1 MTVIK
6 RVANMFAIQQERPEL
21 LIAQATAFSRQVPML
36 YVVVLVNALALAFTH
51 FGSAPKLLTIGG
63 PLVLT
68 LGSSWRMIG
77 WWRLRDQA
85 MDHARASKML
95 GGTLF
100 SASVMAIAF
109 TVWSLSLYG
118 YGDAY
123 QKAHVAFYMAIT
135 VIACIFCLMHIRAA
149 ALVVTLL
156 VLGPMTAFFA
166 MTGQP
171 VFAAIALNVVV
182 VAAVMIVILLTH
194 YKEFADL
201 VESRGALI
209 EKAVQA
215 QQLSDENDRLAN
227 LDSLTG
233 LPNRRRFFTVLE
245 AEVARVKR
253 DKRGLV
259 VGVIDLDGFK
269 AVNDAFGH
277 ATGDRLL
284 IEVGRRL
291 QTFASP
297 PLFATRLGGDE
308 FGLIIDAPL
317 NPEALN
323 ALGRD
328 LCDLLRTP
336 YRLPGVTAQIGGSI
350 GFCAFPAG
358 GQTCEQLF
366 ERADYAL
373 YHAKQSLKGSAVVFD
388 ERHEADIRELGR
400 VEQALRRA
408 DLEAEMH
415 IHFQPII
422 DIVAKRTIA
431 FEALARWS
439 SPELGEV
446 PPGVFINA
454 AERSGQI
461 TEITRV
467 LVAKA
472 LAAVRSWP
480 MDMRVSINL
489 SARDIASMET
499 VSRIVDIVLESQV
512 APHRIDFEI
521 TETAIVCDFDQARAA
536 LMTFHAL
543 GVHTALDD
551 FGTGHSSLSHVRLL
565 PLDKLKI
572 DASFISDIEYHRPSE
587 DIVKTVL
594 ELCRNL
600 RIDCIVEGVE
610 TQEQLDKVASLG
622 GVVMQGYHFARP
634 MPATFVADYLAEEA
648 SRAIAKRG
656 EAKLSAAQRAARIWF
671 DEDGLQGLG

>member
-1 MTVIK
+1 MALLKTVAGI
-6 RVANMFAIQQERPEL
+6 FAIRRDRPEL
-21 LIAQATAFSRQVPML
+21 LIAQATAFSRQVPMMYL
-36 YVVVLVNALALAFTH
+36 VVLVNAIALAVTH
-51 FGSAPKLLTIGG
+51 FQSAPR
-63 PLVLT
+63 VLT
-68 LGSSWRMIG
+68 LGGPTALMLACGWRMLG
-77 WWRLRDQA
+77 WWRLRRNG
-85 MDHARASKML
+85 MDAGRAASML
-95 GGTLF
+95 GGTLVA
-100 SASVMAIAF
+100 ASVLSIAF
-109 TVWSLSLYG
+109 TGWSLALYP

-123 QKAHVAFYMAIT
+123 QQSHVAFYMAIT
-135 VIACIFCLMHIRAA
+135 VIACIFCLMHLRAA
-149 ALVVTLL
+149 ALVVTL
-156 VLGPMTAFFA
+156 VVMGSMT
-166 MTGQP
+166 
-171 VFAAIALNVVV
+171 V
-182 VAAVMIVILLTH
+182 H

-201 VESRGALI
+201 VESRTALI
-209 EKAVQA
+209 EKAQQA
-215 QQLSDENDRLAN
+215 QLLSDENNRLAN

-233 LPNRRRFFTVLE
+233 LPNRRRFFTELE
-245 AEVARVKR
+245 AHVTRARR
-253 DKRGLV
+253 HDRTLV

-269 AVNDAFGH
+269 PINDAFGH

-284 IEVGRRL
+284 TEVGRRL
-291 QTFASP
+291 QAFGSP
-297 PLFATRLGGDE
+297 PMFAARLGGDE

-317 NPEALN
+317 SPAALRI
-323 ALGRD
+323 LGRD
-328 LCDLLRTP
+328 LCELLRAP
-336 YRLPGVTAQIGGSI
+336 YRLPGVTAQIAGSI
-350 GFCAFPAG
+350 GFCPFPAG
-358 GQTCEQLF
+358 GQTSEQLF

-373 YHAKQSLKGSAVVFD
+373 YHAKQNLKGSAVVFD

-408 DLEAEMH
+408 DLDAEMH

-422 DIVAKRTIA
+422 DTGAKRTIA

-439 SPELGEV
+439 SPELGDV
-446 PPGVFINA
+446 PPAVFINA

-472 LAAVRSWP
+472 LRAVNTWP

-499 VSRIVDIVLESQV
+499 VARIVDIVLESQV

-572 DASFISDIEYHRPSE
+572 DASFISDIEHHAASE

-594 ELCRNL
+594 QLCRNL

-610 TQEQLDKVASLG
+610 TQDQLDKVASLG

-634 MPATFVADYLAEEA
+634 MPAASVAGYLAEEA
-648 SRAIAKRG
+648 AIAIARNGVKQ
-656 EAKLSAAQRAARIWF
+656 SAAQRAARIWF

>member
-1 MTVIK
+1 MAFIK
-6 RVANMFAIQQERPEL
+6 TIARIFAIRQDRPDL
-21 LIAQATAFSRQVPML
+21 LMAQAAAFTRQVPMMYL
-36 YVVVLVNALALAFTH
+36 VLLVNAFALAATH
-51 FGSAPKLLTIGG
+51 FHSAPLSLTVGG
-63 PLVLT
+63 PACLT
-68 LGSSWRMIG
+68 LICAWRMAG
-77 WWRLRDQA
+77 WLRLRHKGFDA
-85 MDHARASKML
+85 ARAGKML
-95 GGTLF
+95 RGTVVAALGLSIGF
-100 SASVMAIAF
+100 SA
-109 TVWSLSLYG
+109 WSLSLYP

-123 QKAHVAFYMAIT
+123 QQSHVAFYMAIT
-135 VIACIFCLMHIRAA
+135 VIACIFSLMHLRAA
-149 ALVVTLL
+149 ALVVTVA
-156 VLGPMTAFFA
+156 VLGPMALFFSL
-166 MTGQP
+166 TGNP
-171 VFAAIALNVVV
+171 VFAAISVNVVV
-182 VAAVMIVILLTH
+182 VAAVMIVILMIH
-194 YKEFADL
+194 YREFSDL
-201 VESRGALI
+201 VESRSALI
-209 EKAVQA
+209 EKATQA
-215 QQLSDENDRLAN
+215 QQLSDANDRLAN

-233 LPNRRRFFTVLE
+233 LPNRRRFFTELE
-245 AEVARVKR
+245 AHVAHARR
-253 DKRGLV
+253 YDRSLM

-269 AVNDAFGH
+269 PINDAFGH

-284 IEVGRRL
+284 TEVGRRL
-291 QTFASP
+291 QSFGAP
-297 PLFATRLGGDE
+297 PLFVARLGGDE
-308 FGLIIDAPL
+308 FGLIIDAHLTPD
-317 NPEALN
+317 AIK

-328 LCDLLRTP
+328 LCDLMRAP
-336 YRLPGVTAQIGGSI
+336 YRLPGVTAQVGGSV

-358 GQTCEQLF
+358 GQTSEQLF

-373 YHAKQSLKGSAVVFD
+373 YHAKQNLKGSAVVFD
-388 ERHEADIRELGR
+388 ERHEADIRELGQ

-408 DLEAEMH
+408 DLDAEMH
-415 IHFQPII
+415 IHFQPIV
-422 DIVAKRTIA
+422 DTSAKRTIA

-446 PPGVFINA
+446 PPTVFINA

-461 TEITRV
+461 VEITRV

-472 LAAVRSWP
+472 LRAVRSWP

-536 LMTFHAL
+536 LMTFHGL
-543 GVHTALDD
+543 GVRTALDD

-572 DASFISDIEYHRPSE
+572 DSSFIADIDHHAASE

-594 ELCRNL
+594 QLCRNL

-610 TQEQLDKVASLG
+610 TQEQLDKVVSLG

-634 MPATFVADYLAEEA
+634 MPASSVATYLAEEA
-648 SRAIAKRG
+648 AIAIARNG
-656 EAKLSAAQRAARIWF
+656 VRPSAAQRAARIWF

>member
-6 RVANMFAIQQERPEL
+6 RIANMFAIQQERPEL

-36 YVVVLVNALALAFTH
+36 YVVVLVNAMALAFTH
-51 FGSAPKLLTIGG
+51 FDSAPKLLTIGG

-68 LGSSWRMIG
+68 LSSSWRMIG

-100 SASVMAIAF
+100 SASIMAIAF
-109 TVWSLSLYG
+109 TAWSLSLYG

-171 VFAAIALNVVV
+171 VFGAIAMNIVV

-233 LPNRRRFFTVLE
+233 LPNRRRFFTALE

-253 DKRGLV
+253 DKRALV
-259 VGVIDLDGFK
+259 VGVVDLDGFK

-297 PLFATRLGGDE
+297 PLFAARLGGDE

-317 NPEALN
+317 SAEALN
-323 ALGRD
+323 TLGRD
-328 LCDLLRTP
+328 LCELLRTP

-408 DLEAEMH
+408 DLQAEMH
-415 IHFQPII
+415 IHFQPIV

-472 LAAVRSWP
+472 LAAVRTWP

-536 LMTFHAL
+536 LMTLHAL

-610 TQEQLDKVASLG
+610 TQEQLEKVASLG

>member
-1 MTVIK
+1 MTLIQK
-6 RVANMFAIQQERPEL
+6 VAGLFAIQKERPEL
-21 LIAQATAFSRQVPML
+21 LIAQATAFRRQVPMMYL
-36 YVVVLVNALALAFTH
+36 VVLVNAAVLAATH
-51 FGSAPKLLTIGG
+51 FHSAPAYLTIGG

-68 LGSSWRMIG
+68 LGSGWRVIG
-77 WWRLRDQA
+77 WWRLREQE
-85 MDHARASKML
+85 MDLARATRML
-95 GGTLF
+95 GGTLGAAAVMAVLF
-100 SASVMAIAF
+100 SAWA
-109 TVWSLSLYG
+109 LSLFP

-123 QKAHVAFYMAIT
+123 QKGHVAFYMAIT
-135 VIACIFCLMHIRAA
+135 VIACIFCLMHMRAA
-149 ALVVTLL
+149 ALTVTVL
-156 VLGPMTAFFA
+156 VLGPMTLFFA
-166 MTGQP
+166 LTGQP
-171 VFAAIALNVVV
+171 VFQAISLNVLI
-182 VAAVMIVILLTH
+182 VAAVMIVILLIH
-194 YKEFADL
+194 YREFADL

-209 EKAVQA
+209 DKAVHA

-233 LPNRRRFFTVLE
+233 LPNRRRFFSELD
-245 AEVARVKR
+245 AHVARAR
-253 DKRGLV
+253 QHNRGLV

-269 AVNDAFGH
+269 PINDAFGH

-284 IEVGRRL
+284 TEVGRRL
-291 QTFASP
+291 ETFGSP
-297 PLFATRLGGDE
+297 PLFAARLGGDE
-308 FGLIIDAPL
+308 FGVIIDAPL
-317 NPEALN
+317 SPEAVRD
-323 ALGRD
+323 LGRD
-328 LCDLLRTP
+328 LCELLRAP
-336 YRLPGVTAQIGGSI
+336 CRLPGVTAQVGGSI
-350 GFCAFPAG
+350 GFCSFPSGA
-358 GQTCEQLF
+358 QTSAQLF

-373 YHAKQSLKGSAVVFD
+373 YHAKQNLKGSAVVFD

-408 DLEAEMH
+408 DLHAEMH
-415 IHFQPII
+415 IHFQPIV
-422 DIVAKRTIA
+422 DIAAKRTIA

-446 PPGVFINA
+446 APTVFINA

-461 TEITRV
+461 VEITRV

-472 LAAVRSWP
+472 LAAVRTWP

-499 VSRIVDIVLESQV
+499 VSRIIDIVLASQV

-536 LMTFHAL
+536 LTTFHAL
-543 GVHTALDD
+543 GVRTALDD

-572 DASFISDIEYHRPSE
+572 DASFVTDIEHHRPSE

-600 RIDCIVEGVE
+600 RIDCVVEGVE
-610 TQEQLDKVASLG
+610 TQEQLEKVAALG
-622 GVVMQGYHFARP
+622 GVVMQGYRFARP
-634 MPATFVADYLAEEA
+634 MPATLVADYLAQEA
-648 SRAIAKRG
+648 AMAIAKRG
-656 EAKLSAAQRAARIWF
+656 ASKMSAAQRAARLWF

>member
-1 MTVIK
+1 MAIIK
-6 RVANMFAIQQERPEL
+6 TIASVFAIRQDRPEL
-21 LIAQATAFSRQVPML
+21 LVAQATAFSRQVPMMYL
-36 YVVVLVNALALAFTH
+36 VVLVNAIALAVTH
-51 FGSAPKLLTIGG
+51 FQSAPRFLTIGG
-63 PLVLT
+63 PLALT
-68 LGSSWRMIG
+68 VACGWRMLG
-77 WWRLRDQA
+77 WRRLSA
-85 MDHARASKML
+85 TGMDAARAAKML
-95 GGTLF
+95 SGTVVAAAVL
-100 SASVMAIAF
+100 AIAF
-109 TVWSLSLYG
+109 AAWSLSLYP

-123 QKAHVAFYMAIT
+123 QQSHVAFYMAIT
-135 VIACIFCLMHIRAA
+135 VIACIFCLMHLRAA
-149 ALVVTLL
+149 ALMVTLC
-156 VLGPMTAFFA
+156 VLGPMTLFFGL
-166 MTGQP
+166 TGNP
-171 VFAAIALNVVV
+171 VFEAISINVVL
-182 VAAVMIVILLTH
+182 VAAVMIVILLIH
-194 YKEFADL
+194 YREFSDL

-209 EKAVQA
+209 EKAAHA

-233 LPNRRRFFTVLE
+233 LPNRRRFLTELE
-245 AEVARVKR
+245 AHVTRARR
-253 DKRGLV
+253 HDRSLV

-269 AVNDAFGH
+269 LINDAFGH

-284 IEVGRRL
+284 TEVGRRL
-291 QTFASP
+291 QAFGSP
-297 PLFATRLGGDE
+297 PLFAARLGGDE
-308 FGLIIDAPL
+308 FGLIIDAHLTP
-317 NPEALN
+317 AAIQ

-328 LCDLLRTP
+328 LCELLRAP

-350 GFCAFPAG
+350 GFCPFPG
-358 GQTCEQLF
+358 GAQTSEQLF

-373 YHAKQSLKGSAVVFD
+373 YHAKQNLKGSAVVFD

-415 IHFQPII
+415 IHFQPIV
-422 DIVAKRTIA
+422 DTSAKRTIA

-446 PPGVFINA
+446 PPKVFINA

-461 TEITRV
+461 VEITRV

-472 LAAVRSWP
+472 LSAVRGWP

-543 GVHTALDD
+543 GVRTALDD

-572 DASFISDIEYHRPSE
+572 DSSFIADIDHHAASE

-594 ELCRNL
+594 QLCRNL

-610 TQEQLDKVASLG
+610 TQEQLDKVVSLG

-634 MPATFVADYLAEEA
+634 MPASSVATYLAEEA
-648 SRAIAKRG
+648 AIAIARNG
-656 EAKLSAAQRAARIWF
+656 LRPSAAQRAARIWF

>member
-1 MTVIK
+1 MSVIK
-6 RVANMFAIQQERPEL
+6 RIANMFAIQQERPEL
-21 LIAQATAFSRQVPML
+21 LIAQAMAFSRQVPMM
-36 YVVVLVNALALAFTH
+36 YIVVLINAFALSITH
-51 FGSAPKLLTIGG
+51 FSSSPKLLTVGG
-63 PLVLT
+63 PLALA

-77 WWRLRDQA
+77 WWRVRHQV
-85 MDHARASKML
+85 MDHERASKML

-100 SASVMAIAF
+100 AAAGIGVAF
-109 TVWSLSLYG
+109 TAWSLSLYP

-123 QKAHVAFYMAIT
+123 QKGHVAFYMAIT

-149 ALVVTLL
+149 ALLVTLV
-156 VLGPMTAFFA
+156 VLGPMTVFFA
-166 MTGQP
+166 LTGQP
-171 VFAAIALNVVV
+171 VFQAISLNVVI

-201 VESRGALI
+201 VASRGALI
-209 EKAVQA
+209 EKAVLA

-233 LPNRRRFFTVLE
+233 LPNRRRFFTELD
-245 AEVARVKR
+245 AEMTRVKR
-253 DKRGLV
+253 DARSLV
-259 VGVIDLDGFK
+259 VGIIDLDGFK
-269 AVNDAFGH
+269 PINDAFGH

-297 PLFATRLGGDE
+297 PMFAARLGGDE

-317 NPEALN
+317 SPDALQR
-323 ALGRD
+323 LGRD
-328 LCDLLRTP
+328 LCEMMRAP

-350 GFCAFPAG
+350 GFCAYPVG
-358 GQTCEQLF
+358 GQTSEQLF

-388 ERHEADIRELGR
+388 ERHEADIREIGR

-408 DLEAEMH
+408 DLDAEMH
-415 IHFQPII
+415 IHFQPIL
-422 DIVAKRTIA
+422 DTVAKRTIA

-439 SPELGEV
+439 SPELGDV

-536 LMTFHAL
+536 LTTFHAL
-543 GVHTALDD
+543 GVRTALDD

-572 DASFISDIEYHRPSE
+572 DASFIQDIEHHRASE

-610 TQEQLDKVASLG
+610 TQEQQDKVASLG

-634 MPATFVADYLAEEA
+634 MPATFVSAYLAEESA
-648 SRAIAKRG
+648 RAIARTGKP
-656 EAKLSAAQRAARIWF
+656 SAAQRAARIWF

>member
-1 MTVIK
+1 MALLKTVAGI
-6 RVANMFAIQQERPEL
+6 FAIRRDRPEL
-21 LIAQATAFSRQVPML
+21 LIAQATAFSRQVPMMYL
-36 YVVVLVNALALAFTH
+36 VVLVNAIALAVTH
-51 FGSAPKLLTIGG
+51 FQSAPR
-63 PLVLT
+63 VLT
-68 LGSSWRMIG
+68 LGGPTALMLACGWRMLG
-77 WWRLRDQA
+77 WWRLRRNG
-85 MDHARASKML
+85 MDAGRAARML
-95 GGTLF
+95 GGTLVA
-100 SASVMAIAF
+100 ASVLSIAF
-109 TVWSLSLYG
+109 TGWSLALYP

-123 QKAHVAFYMAIT
+123 QQSHVAFYMAIT
-135 VIACIFCLMHIRAA
+135 VIACIFCLMHLRAA
-149 ALVVTLL
+149 ALVVTL
-156 VLGPMTAFFA
+156 VVMGSMTVFF
-166 MTGQP
+166 GLSGNP
-171 VFAAIALNVVV
+171 VFQAISVNLVV
-182 VAAVMIVILLTH
+182 VAAVMIVILLIH

-201 VESRGALI
+201 VESRTALI
-209 EKAVQA
+209 EKAQQA
-215 QQLSDENDRLAN
+215 QLLSDENNRLAN

-233 LPNRRRFFTVLE
+233 LPNRRRFFTELE
-245 AEVARVKR
+245 AHVTRARR
-253 DKRGLV
+253 HDRTLV

-269 AVNDAFGH
+269 PINDAFGH

-284 IEVGRRL
+284 TEVGRRL
-291 QTFASP
+291 QAFGSP
-297 PLFATRLGGDE
+297 PMFAARLGGDE

-317 NPEALN
+317 SPAALRT
-323 ALGRD
+323 LGRD
-328 LCDLLRTP
+328 LCELLRAP
-336 YRLPGVTAQIGGSI
+336 YRLPGVTAQIAGSI
-350 GFCAFPAG
+350 GFCPFPAG
-358 GQTCEQLF
+358 GQTSEHLF

-373 YHAKQSLKGSAVVFD
+373 YHAKQNLKGSAVVFD

-408 DLEAEMH
+408 DLDAEMH

-422 DIVAKRTIA
+422 DTGAKRTIA

-439 SPELGEV
+439 SPELGDV
-446 PPGVFINA
+446 PPAVFINA

-472 LAAVRSWP
+472 LRAVNTWP

-499 VSRIVDIVLESQV
+499 VARIVDIVLESQV

-572 DASFISDIEYHRPSE
+572 DASFISDIEHHAASE

-594 ELCRNL
+594 QLCRNL

-610 TQEQLDKVASLG
+610 TQDQLDKVASLG

-634 MPATFVADYLAEEA
+634 MPAASVAGYLAEEA
-648 SRAIAKRG
+648 AIAIARNGVKQ
-656 EAKLSAAQRAARIWF
+656 SAAQRAARIWF